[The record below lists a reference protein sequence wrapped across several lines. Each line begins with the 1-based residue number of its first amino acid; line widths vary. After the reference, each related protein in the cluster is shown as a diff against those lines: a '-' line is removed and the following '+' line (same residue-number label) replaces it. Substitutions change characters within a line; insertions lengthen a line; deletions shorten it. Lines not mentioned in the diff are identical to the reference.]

1 MELIYKRKIKPL
13 HVSKAHLK
21 CALIAMNHRGPANGN
36 ASEEDA
42 LGVMGVGVV
51 AERAGLER
59 RGQFDLH

>member
-1 MELIYKRKIKPL
+1 M
-13 HVSKAHLK
+13 SKAHLK

-51 AERAGLER
+51 AVQGWSVEGNLTCTEYFKQN
-59 RGQFDLH
+59 QFW

>member
-1 MELIYKRKIKPL
+1 M
-13 HVSKAHLK
+13 

-51 AERAGLER
+51 AVQGWSVEGNLTCTEYFK
-59 RGQFDLH
+59 QNQL